1 MGFYDFM
8 CVFGVSA
15 LVTMV
20 LFFVLILTER

>member
-1 MGFYDFM
+1 MGFYDFV
-8 CVFGVSA
+8 CVFGTSA

>member
-8 CVFGVSA
+8 CVFGVAA

-20 LFFVLILTER
+20 LFFVLILSER

>member
-15 LVTMV
+15 LVTLV

>member
-8 CVFGVSA
+8 CVFGAAA

-20 LFFVLILTER
+20 LFFVLLLTER

>member
-15 LVTMV
+15 LVTLV
-20 LFFVLILTER
+20 LFFVLLLTER